1 MVIHLYRGQ
10 SNLITS
16 EYRVFLTS
24 SIRINSNDSNYIIET
39 IRVMGTF
46 NSSIFVSF
54 KPNIHVVNK

>member
-24 SIRINSNDSNYIIET
+24 SIKINSNDSNYIIET
-39 IRVMGTF
+39 IRVTGNTH
-46 NSSIFVSF
+46 
-54 KPNIHVVNK
+54 NI